1 MVRSKQSTLME
12 AASNSSTHLIAM
24 VRLGDSKSLKRKVL
38 SWHVVMVTS
47 FTSSASRTRR
57 CSENERYGPSTSTV
71 ESHMRQTR
79 SSLLPLLSVQL
90 QCISKLVQL
99 LTARSGTMSLSQTT
113 SVMSPSLTNRT
124 IKWLIREREKERPD
138 HAKTARDTSLPFLPG
153 EGKKNKE
160 ILF

>member
-1 MVRSKQSTLME
+1 MARLQSVTIMVRSKQSTLME

-38 SWHVVMVTS
+38 SWHVVMITS

-57 CSENERYGPSTSTV
+57 WSEKERYGPSTSTV
-71 ESHMRQTR
+71 ESHMRLTR

-90 QCISKLVQL
+90 QSINKLVQL

-113 SVMSPSLTNRT
+113 LVMWPSLTTT
-124 IKWLIREREKERPD
+124 ISQRRSRLS
-138 HAKTARDTSLPFLPG
+138 TSLESGARLWFIPPTSNSLP
-153 EGKKNKE
+153 
-160 ILF
+160 